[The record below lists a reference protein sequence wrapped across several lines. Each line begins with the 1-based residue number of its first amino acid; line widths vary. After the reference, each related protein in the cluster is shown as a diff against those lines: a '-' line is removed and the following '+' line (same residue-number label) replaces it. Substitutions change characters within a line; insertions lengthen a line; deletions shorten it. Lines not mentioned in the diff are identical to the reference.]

1 MRRIDI
7 ITLLLMLTVPF
18 AGFGCDGPTKA
29 GLESRQD
36 AYSRIDKVNT
46 QIGYSQA
53 RQAFET
59 GQLREALELIS
70 AAVTR
75 YDQAAEYHLL
85 HGRVLIELHRLDE
98 ARSALEAAIA
108 VDGQQAEAYYFLGII
123 YQRWSEDAEAYEQ
136 YMKACS
142 IESSKPQYLLA
153 AAETLV
159 SLRRYDEADALI
171 HGHLRSFEHHP
182 SFRHLLGQIAQLRG
196 DLTVAARLYEEAS
209 ILQPHNSQLLEELA
223 CAQFAAE
230 DFSAC
235 LETLQVLETR
245 QYDFSA
251 QLHLLNA
258 RCLVHTKRMLD
269 ARPIYKQLCKDL
281 PHDAILWEE
290 SGWLAWTLEDWR
302 GLRHAGTQA
311 SSLAPD
317 SSSGWMLM
325 GVADRAEGNL
335 ESAEEHLVQ
344 AVSCEDAKPLAWVL
358 LSRVR
363 TQRGN
368 DAGAAEAWSAAA
380 EMDCTLANE
389 MRVTSAVEIND

>member
-7 ITLLLMLTVPF
+7 ITVLLMLTTSF

-29 GLESRQD
+29 GLENRRD

-70 AAVTR
+70 AAVGR

-108 VDGQQAEAYYFLGII
+108 VDDQQAEAFYFLGII
-123 YQRWSEDAEAYEQ
+123 YQRWSEDTQAYEH

-153 AAETLV
+153 SAETLV
-159 SLRRYDEADALI
+159 SLQRYDEADALI
-171 HGHLRSFEHHP
+171 HDHLRSFEHHP

-196 DLTVAARLYEEAS
+196 DLAAASRLYEEAS
-209 ILQPHNSQLLEELA
+209 ILQPDNAQLLEELA

-230 DFSAC
+230 EFSAC
-235 LETLQVLETR
+235 LDTLQVLSAR

-258 RCLVHTKRMLD
+258 RCLVQTNRTLD

-281 PHDAILWEE
+281 PHDVILWEE
-290 SGWLAWTLEDWR
+290 SGWLAWTLGDWR
-302 GLRHAGTQA
+302 SLRRAGTQA

-325 GVADRAEGNL
+325 GVADRADGKL
-335 ESAEEHLVQ
+335 ESAESHLVK
-344 AVSCEDAKPLAWVL
+344 AVSCEDAESLAWVL
-358 LSRVR
+358 LSRVSH
-363 TQRGN
+363 
-368 DAGAAEAWSAAA
+368 AAWQ
-380 EMDCTLANE
+380 
-389 MRVTSAVEIND
+389 